1 MIYSLKRYAI
11 NFTRIIFSRDIH
23 HLINDFSSFYFSRR
37 FIGNEFSIDE
47 KKQCLHDAIGWLEKA
62 INPVDGGFRTWY
74 YQSGWTTSYPE
85 TSGYIIPTLLV
96 YAENYN
102 RNDLIKR
109 CIQTA
114 DWLINIQKPSGGW
127 QSGYIHENKKEVV
140 FNTGQVIR
148 GLYAVYKKT
157 GYNKYLDACIKACDW
172 LSGIQEE
179 DGSWQRFAFMQEKR
193 VYESYVDH
201 PLLLIAQETG
211 NQRFELSARKNLEWI
226 LTQQASTGWFRN
238 CDNTIKHNDRPILH
252 TIAYTLDGLI
262 QCGIL
267 LNEQKYIQS
276 AKLAADK
283 LLDIFLSKGW
293 LHGRWD
299 SQWRGS
305 QAMICTGEAQ
315 MALVWKL
322 LYDYTGEE
330 KYMHAVRKTNN
341 QLCYIQKHHTDSSH
355 PAQGGM
361 PGSFPLWGRYE
372 PFGFPNWATKYFAD
386 SLMEELH
393 NASANSF
400 LN

>member
-1 MIYSLKRYAI
+1 MIHSLKHYAI
-11 NFTRIIFSRDIH
+11 NFSQIFFSRDIH
-23 HLINDFSSFYFSRR
+23 HLIRDFSSFYFSRK
-37 FIGNEFSIDE
+37 FIRNKFSLDE
-47 KKQCLHDAIGWLEKA
+47 KKQCLYDAIGWLEKA
-62 INPVDGGFRTWY
+62 INPVDSGFRTWY
-74 YQSGWTTSYPE
+74 YKGGWTSSYPE

-96 YAENYN
+96 YAEKFN
-102 RNDLIKR
+102 RNELIKC

-157 GYNKYLDACIKACDW
+157 GEKKYIEACVKACEW

-179 DGSWQRFAFMQEKR
+179 DGSWQKFAFMQKKR
-193 VYESYVDH
+193 VYDSYVDH
-201 PLLLIAQETG
+201 PLLLIAKETG
-211 NQRFELSARKNLEWI
+211 NATFEITARKNLDWI
-226 LTQQASTGWFRN
+226 LTQQEKNGWFNN

-267 LNEQKYIQS
+267 LNEYKYIQS
-276 AKLAADK
+276 AKIAADR
-283 LLDIFLSKGW
+283 LLDIFIANGW

-299 SQWRGS
+299 SQWQGS
-305 QAMICTGEAQ
+305 QAIICTGEAQ

-322 LYDYTGEE
+322 LYRHTAEE
-330 KYMHAVRKTNN
+330 KYLHAVRKINN
-341 QLCYIQKHHTDSSH
+341 QLCFIQKHHSDPSH
-355 PAQGGM
+355 PAQGAL

-386 SLMEELH
+386 SLMEEIL
-393 NASANSF
+393 NTSANSF